1 MVVAVIVLGVL
12 AFVQGVLAFAFAI
25 RFYASVRATES
36 LVDRL
41 SQRALFSDA
50 HEKKSRYWEAEAHEA
65 QEQRDE
71 YLAENERLKKAAAK
85 LVMHVAETFG
95 REVTNP
101 RTPI

>member
-12 AFVQGVLAFAFAI
+12 AFSLAI
-25 RFYASVRATES
+25 RLYASVSETES

-41 SQRALFSDA
+41 SQRALVSDS

-71 YLAENERLKKAAAK
+71 YLAENERLKKAEAK

-101 RTPI
+101 RNPI